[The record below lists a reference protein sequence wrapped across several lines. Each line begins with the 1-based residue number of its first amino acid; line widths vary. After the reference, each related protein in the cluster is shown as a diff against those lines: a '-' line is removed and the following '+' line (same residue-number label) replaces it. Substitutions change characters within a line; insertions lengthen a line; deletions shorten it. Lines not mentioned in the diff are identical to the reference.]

1 MKERSAHAR
10 LQGTIQ
16 LLKEEQDYKRQ
27 LLIEQLA
34 ISYESLKPVNL
45 ITRALSEITTSP
57 DLTKN
62 VVGTLI
68 GLASGFLSRKILV
81 GTSANLFRKLL
92 GSVLQFGV
100 TNVVAQHPDTV
111 KSLGRLILDQIIRM
125 RETKARN
132 RAR

>member
-1 MKERSAHAR
+1 MKQMSAHAR
-10 LQGTIQ
+10 LQDTIQ
-16 LLKEEQDYKRQ
+16 FLKEEQDYKRQ

-34 ISYESLKPVNL
+34 LSYESLKPLNL
-45 ITRALSEITTSP
+45 ITRALTEITTSP

-62 VVGTLI
+62 VIGTLL

-81 GTSANLFRKLL
+81 GTSANIFRKLL

-100 TNVVAQHPDTV
+100 TNIVAQHPDSV
-111 KSLGRLILDQIIRM
+111 KSIGRFVLDQIIHIK
-125 RETKARN
+125 ETKSQN